1 MAIIL
6 ITSCVKVSAK
16 RTKLTDKQKRIKL
29 TLQSLKKWKKIA
41 KGNKIVICDGSN
53 YDFTEDCKKKFKDN
67 DIECLYF
74 QNNYRSVKK
83 FGKGFGEGEIIKF
96 ALKNSVFLKQ
106 ADFFAKCT
114 GRLWVDNFKELLR
127 TWNGVFQCNFI
138 LKRNKFKI
146 LIKPQRVDTRFY
158 IVKKRFYYKY
168 LLHSYKNVRDE
179 QFNFLEHE
187 FFKSIFKI
195 KKCVGSYL
203 FKQRPIIMGTSG
215 TENKKNNH
223 SNLGHPKKKFTYL
236 IKRFIINFFY

>member
-1 MAIIL
+1 MATIL

-16 RTKLTDKQKRIKL
+16 LTKLTDEQKRIKL

-41 KGNKIVICDGSN
+41 KENKIVICDGSN
-53 YDFTEDCKKKFKDN
+53 YDFTTDCKKIFKND

-74 QNNYRSVKK
+74 QNNYRAVKK
-83 FGKGFGEGEIIKF
+83 FGKGYGEGEIVKF

-114 GRLWVDNFKELLR
+114 GRLWVVNFKKLLS
-127 TWNGVFQCNFI
+127 TWNGIFECNFI

-146 LIKPQRVDTRFY
+146 LAEPQRVDTRFY
-158 IVKKRFYYKY
+158 IVKKKFYYKH

-179 QFNFLEHE
+179 QFNFLEHA

-195 KKCVGSYL
+195 KKRVGCYL
-203 FKQRPIIMGTSG
+203 FQQRPLIVGTSG
-215 TENKKNNH
+215 TDNKK
-223 SNLGHPKKKFTYL
+223 SNYSNFDHPKKKFTYL
-236 IKRFIINFFY
+236 IKRFIINFLY